1 MPTSG
6 LGEAAGLFGRRA
18 HCPSCRRTYPW
29 GTTVCPA
36 CHVALDLAKGPEATA
51 PDAVVFET
59 GDRASADIVAGLL
72 TSHGLA
78 CAIRG
83 TGDGVHGGLSWSG
96 YWHVLVRAVDE
107 PRAQEILD
115 AEIGGEAED

>member
-1 MPTSG
+1 M
-6 LGEAAGLFGRRA
+6 FRRRGR
-18 HCPSCRRTYPW
+18 CPSCRREYPW

-36 CHVALDLAKGPEATA
+36 CHLALDLARNPAPTA

-72 TSHGLA
+72 TAHGLV

-83 TGDGVHGGLSWSG
+83 TDDGVHVGLASG
-96 YWHVLVRAVDE
+96 YWHVLVRAADE
-107 PRAQEILD
+107 PRAQAILD
-115 AEIGGEAED
+115 AEIGGKAED

>member
-1 MPTSG
+1 MVQ
-6 LGEAAGLFGRRA
+6 RRA
-18 HCPSCRRTYPW
+18 RCPACRRKYSW

-36 CHVALDLAKGPEATA
+36 CHAALDLARDAALAA

-59 GDRASADIVAGLL
+59 GDRASAGIVAGLL

-83 TGDGVHGGLSWSG
+83 TDDGVHAGLSWSG

-107 PRAQEILD
+107 PRAQAILD
-115 AEIGGEAED
+115 AEIGDDAEE